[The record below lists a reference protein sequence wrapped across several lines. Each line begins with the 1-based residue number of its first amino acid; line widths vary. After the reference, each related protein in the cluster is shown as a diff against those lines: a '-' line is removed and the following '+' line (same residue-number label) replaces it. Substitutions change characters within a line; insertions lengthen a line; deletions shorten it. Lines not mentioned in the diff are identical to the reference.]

1 MALDL
6 LVRGGTLVTPHGPLR
21 ADMAVEDGRIVSL
34 ALDASAPARAEIDAT
49 GLHVFPGV
57 VDAHVHLNEPGRTH
71 WEGFDTGTRALAAGG
86 ATSYLD
92 MPLNSSPPV
101 LDGATFRAK
110 RALGEAKSRLDFGLW
125 GGLTPLNLTELDDL
139 AGAGVIGFKAFMSH
153 SGLDEFPAA
162 DDATLFEGMRA
173 ARRAGLVVAT
183 HAESDTFT
191 RALAQAAQ
199 AQGRRGVRDYL
210 QSRPPVTEAEAVGRA
225 LLFAE
230 ETGAALHLVHLST
243 ARGVALA
250 AEARA
255 RGVDVTAETCPHYL
269 HFTGEDVERLGA
281 LLKCAPPMRDAE
293 AREALWQALKT
304 GQIDTV
310 GSDHSPA
317 PPDLKAGEDF
327 FAIWGGVSGAQ
338 STLNVLLQG
347 GYWARDVPLEVIAA
361 VSALTPARRFGLSG
375 KGALQLGADADF
387 ALVRLDE
394 TFTLTDLY
402 DRHQGNPYRGQTFR
416 GRVHGTFL
424 RGQAA
429 YRHAPGGAQFNDTLR
444 GRLLKPA
451 PHTPWRHTE

>member
-6 LVRGGTLVTPHGPLR
+6 IVRGGTLVTPHGPIL
-21 ADMAVEDGRIVSL
+21 ADLGVEDGRIVSL
-34 ALDASAPARAEIDAT
+34 ALDVFAPAREEIDAT

-86 ATSYLD
+86 ATSFLD
-92 MPLNSSPPV
+92 MPLNSSPPL
-101 LDGATFRAK
+101 LDARAFAEK

-125 GGLTPLNLTELDDL
+125 GGLTPLNLTELDEL
-139 AGAGVIGFKAFMSH
+139 AACGVIGFKAFMSH

-162 DDATLFEGMRA
+162 DDVTLFEGMRA

-183 HAESDTFT
+183 HAESDAFT
-191 RALAQAAQ
+191 RTLSQVAREHGQT
-199 AQGRRGVRDYL
+199 GVRDYL
-210 QSRPPVTEAEAVGRA
+210 ASRPPVTEAEAVGRA
-225 LLFAE
+225 ILFAE

-269 HFTGEDVERLGA
+269 HWTGEDVERVGA
-281 LLKCAPPMRDAE
+281 LLKCAPPIRDAGT
-293 AREALWQALKT
+293 REALWAALKA

-317 PPDLKAGEDF
+317 PPELKTGEDF
-327 FAIWGGVSGAQ
+327 FAIWGGISGAQ
-338 STLNVLLQG
+338 STLNVLLQD
-347 GYWARDVPLEVIAA
+347 GYWQRDVPLELIAA
-361 VSALTPARRFGLSG
+361 VTSLNPARRFRLAS
-375 KGALQLGADADF
+375 KGALRLGADADL

-394 TFTLTDLY
+394 TFTLTELH
-402 DRHQGNPYRGQTFR
+402 DRHHGNPYRGQSFR
-416 GRVHGTFL
+416 GRVQATYL
-424 RGQAA
+424 RGQRVFAQT
-429 YRHAPGGAQFNDTLR
+429 PGGSQFNDTVR
-444 GRLLKPA
+444 GRLLSPA
-451 PHTPWRHTE
+451 TEPLGGV